1 MKKSESFIDELAL
14 KTKSTEMLK
23 EMVNRMIEGILAI
36 GHDGTILFANP
47 AASEMLGISR
57 SRLIGKKVGALF
69 LDNPI
74 NEDFV
79 QCILDAVEIKNQP
92 VRTVVPFKSK
102 RGKKRHLQVATSYLE
117 NSELGVAVSMVLEDV
132 SEIFALRDSVKAM
145 KQINELNR
153 QLKKRNDLLSRTFG
167 MFLSDEIVSTLIDT
181 PDGLTPGG
189 KKKSVAM
196 MMSDLRGFT
205 AMSEQMDAE
214 DLILMLNHYLGAMTV
229 IIQKHRGTIIE
240 FIGDGIQAVFGAPI
254 DSETYADDAVATAL
268 EMQSAMKRINR
279 WNAERGFPHLKMGIG
294 LDAGEVIV
302 GNIGSMKRM
311 KYGVV
316 GNHVNLCGRI
326 ESYTVGGQT
335 LISPDVRQLVKAK
348 LEIAGEMT
356 VFPKGAE
363 GEIVLSHV
371 IGIGKPYDIHVS
383 TARDATK
390 KLEKPVPVS
399 FRVVDGKHTQNK
411 QYFGGITAIGRNSAI
426 METQAAL
433 KEFANIQVEA
443 GGDLFCKVTERSGD
457 ACTLDFTAIPSSF
470 DKWMRSLV

>member
-181 PDGLTPGG
+181 PDGLAPGG

-240 FIGDGIQAVFGAPI
+240 FIGDGILAVFGAPI
-254 DSETYADDAVATAL
+254 DSETCRRRRGDGTGDAV
-268 EMQSAMKRINR
+268 R
-279 WNAERGFPHLKMGIG
+279 H
-294 LDAGEVIV
+294 
-302 GNIGSMKRM
+302 
-311 KYGVV
+311 
-316 GNHVNLCGRI
+316 
-326 ESYTVGGQT
+326 
-335 LISPDVRQLVKAK
+335 
-348 LEIAGEMT
+348 
-356 VFPKGAE
+356 
-363 GEIVLSHV
+363 
-371 IGIGKPYDIHVS
+371 
-383 TARDATK
+383 
-390 KLEKPVPVS
+390 
-399 FRVVDGKHTQNK
+399 
-411 QYFGGITAIGRNSAI
+411 
-426 METQAAL
+426 ETH
-433 KEFANIQVEA
+433 
-443 GGDLFCKVTERSGD
+443 
-457 ACTLDFTAIPSSF
+457 
-470 DKWMRSLV
+470 

>member
-57 SRLIGKKVGALF
+57 TRLIGKKVGALF

-74 NEDFV
+74 NEDFM

-189 KKKSVAM
+189 KKKSVA
-196 MMSDLRGFT
+196 SQPRF
-205 AMSEQMDAE
+205 
-214 DLILMLNHYLGAMTV
+214 
-229 IIQKHRGTIIE
+229 
-240 FIGDGIQAVFGAPI
+240 
-254 DSETYADDAVATAL
+254 
-268 EMQSAMKRINR
+268 
-279 WNAERGFPHLKMGIG
+279 
-294 LDAGEVIV
+294 
-302 GNIGSMKRM
+302 
-311 KYGVV
+311 
-316 GNHVNLCGRI
+316 
-326 ESYTVGGQT
+326 
-335 LISPDVRQLVKAK
+335 
-348 LEIAGEMT
+348 
-356 VFPKGAE
+356 
-363 GEIVLSHV
+363 LS
-371 IGIGKPYDIHVS
+371 I
-383 TARDATK
+383 
-390 KLEKPVPVS
+390 
-399 FRVVDGKHTQNK
+399 
-411 QYFGGITAIGRNSAI
+411 
-426 METQAAL
+426 
-433 KEFANIQVEA
+433 
-443 GGDLFCKVTERSGD
+443 KV
-457 ACTLDFTAIPSSF
+457 
-470 DKWMRSLV
+470 